1 MAMLSV
7 SHEDYLW
14 FVDEALDGMIAIVTE
29 LGDVDVN
36 VRPDLPGANSAY
48 VILTHCLG
56 VMEFWAGPVVAGR
69 PTDRDR
75 DAEFVARGTVDDL
88 HLRVIAARQQL
99 EVDLV
104 SLDTEA
110 PPRASFGPDDAAKP
124 LGRSQGGALIHIL
137 EELYQHTGQ
146 MELSRD
152 LLLSDRDR

>member
-1 MAMLSV
+1 MITISV
-7 SHEDYLW
+7 EDYLW
-14 FVDEALDGMIAIVTE
+14 YIDLALDQMVTIVRA
-29 LGDVDVN
+29 LGDDLAN
-36 VRPDLPGANSAY
+36 TAPELPGANSPY

-146 MELSRD
+146 MEISRD